1 MYWDNLPDD
10 LIKYIM
16 VLRKYYTCKTKAAT
30 IIQSTWKTY
39 KIKIL
44 VNRFINLRYLLD
56 FRIWNPTIYEFLLRA
71 RL

>member
-10 LIKYIM
+10 LIQNIM
-16 VLRKYYTCKTKAAT
+16 VLRKYYTCKTKAAR

-44 VNRFINLRYLLD
+44 DNRYINLRYLLD
-56 FRIWNPTIYEFLLRA
+56 FRIWNPTIYEFLSRS

>member
-39 KIKIL
+39 KIKIFQIRNQL
-44 VNRFINLRYLLD
+44 KKFII
-56 FRIWNPTIYEFLLRA
+56 FIKIMII
-71 RL
+71 